1 MNKIS
6 LRRFTPQDLILPPL
20 TQKVEEQAV
29 IDHEIAAFLQA
40 GGKIQQLAQGETGFV
55 PKGMS
60 DSNQKKAA
68 QANLT
73 KRQRAVKT

>member
-1 MNKIS
+1 MNQIS

-20 TQKVEEQAV
+20 TQKREEQDILDV
-29 IDHEIAAFLQA
+29 QIRAFVQS
-40 GGKIQQLAQGETGFV
+40 GGTIQYIEPGATGFV

-60 DSNQKKAA
+60 DSNKQRAA